1 MAPHSSERAQRLEA
15 TGWGLV
21 CLLVL
26 AVPLVAQQ
34 ADRTQ
39 AEALARRAT
48 ERLQTLQRE
57 ADRLAAEER
66 TLLGDLSKLEIER
79 QLRSEELR
87 GLDAEAIQ
95 VRSDLAAI
103 TERAENLRRQEAAT
117 SPELRARIVDL
128 YKLGRARYLRLL
140 LATSDARRLG
150 EASRAVA
157 ILAQLDR
164 SRLAAHQRT
173 VDGLKDAR
181 ARLEDRERAL
191 ASLRAE
197 AAAAQAAAARAAQA
211 KNRLIRDIDLRRDL
225 NADLAGE
232 LQAAQQKLQLTLRAV
247 GSTAPSA
254 DTPALPLR
262 PFKGDLD
269 WPVVGG
275 TVRRR
280 FEPTASRRA
289 GASPGI
295 EIAAS
300 EGTPALAVHDG
311 VVAFAG
317 TFAGFGNLV
326 ILDHGSQTFSV
337 YGHLLEI
344 TVTKGARVEHGR
356 PIGSVGTPPAAAT
369 GSPGLYFEL
378 RVDGQPVDPVQW
390 LKKR

>member
-1 MAPHSSERAQRLEA
+1 MKLLPLPS
-15 TGWGLV
+15 LV
-21 CLLVL
+21 CLLAL

-34 ADRTQ
+34 ADRGQ

-79 QLRSEELR
+79 QLKNEEIR
-87 GLDAEAIQ
+87 GLDAEAGQ
-95 VRSDLAAI
+95 VQSDLAAI
-103 TERAENLRRQEAAT
+103 AERTENLQRQEAAAR
-117 SPELRARIVDL
+117 PELRSRIVDL
-128 YKLGRARYLRLL
+128 YKLGSARYLRLL
-140 LATSDARRLG
+140 LSTSDTRRLG

-157 ILAQLDR
+157 TLAQLDR
-164 SRLAAHQRT
+164 NRLAIHQRT
-173 VDGLKDAR
+173 VGQLEAAR
-181 ARLEDRERAL
+181 AKLGDREREL
-191 ASLRAE
+191 ASLRGD

-211 KNRLIRDIDLRRDL
+211 KNRLVRDIDHRRDL
-225 NADLAGE
+225 NAQLAGE

-247 GSTAPSA
+247 GSALPPAA
-254 DTPALPLR
+254 DTAALPLR

-269 WPVVGG
+269 WPVSG

-295 EIAAS
+295 EIAAA
-300 EGTPALAVHDG
+300 EGTPALAIHEG
-311 VVAFAG
+311 VVAFAD

-337 YGHLLEI
+337 YGHLLDI
-344 TVTKGARVEHGR
+344 AVAKGARVEHGR

-369 GSPGLYFEL
+369 GRPGLYFEL